1 MRMSSPPKVK
11 TTSPGG
17 VTNTPRLNNAGRAKP
32 MPMPNN
38 ITKPSMT
45 APISMTA
52 PMSPMSRRMSPN
64 KPRTMPNGSK
74 SMPMKNSA
82 Y

>member
-11 TTSPGG
+11 TTPPGG

-32 MPMPNN
+32 MPMPTPVYNN
-38 ITKPSMT
+38 MAKT
-45 APISMTA
+45 A
-52 PMSPMSRRMSPN
+52 PMSRRMSPN
-64 KPRTMPNGSK
+64 KPRIMPNGSK

>member
-32 MPMPNN
+32 MNSP
-38 ITKPSMT
+38 T
-45 APISMTA
+45 ALLPH
-52 PMSPMSRRMSPN
+52 
-64 KPRTMPNGSK
+64 
-74 SMPMKNSA
+74 
-82 Y
+82 